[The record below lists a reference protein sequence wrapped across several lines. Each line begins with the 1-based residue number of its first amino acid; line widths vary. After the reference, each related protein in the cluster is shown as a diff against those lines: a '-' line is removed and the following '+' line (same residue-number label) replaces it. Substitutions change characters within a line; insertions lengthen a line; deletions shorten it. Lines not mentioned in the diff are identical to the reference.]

1 MDLIQALMRL
11 ALVDEEWDVKAK
23 LFQEARERLTNPRE
37 LLERRELQN
46 RLVEAAAATR
56 AQLADV
62 ELELASL
69 QERLKQVEKDLYG
82 GVITSPRELENLRR
96 DSEQLRHRIAPLE
109 DRGLALMDT
118 ADGLEAQVRAGAT
131 ELEAFER
138 VWDQGTAAARED
150 YQVLRARLQELQAD
164 REQLRAGVPA
174 REMALYDELR
184 RTKGGHPLAPMRD
197 GICQVCRVSV
207 PRNKITIAE
216 GGLNTVA
223 TCEGCGR
230 ILYQA

>member
-23 LFQEARERLTNPRE
+23 QFQEARERLSNPRE
-37 LLERRELQN
+37 LVERREKQN
-46 RLVEAAAATR
+46 RLVQSAAATR

-69 QERLKQVEKDLYG
+69 QEHLKQVEKDLYG
-82 GVITSPRELENLRR
+82 GVITSPRELENLGR

-118 ADGLEAQVRAGAT
+118 ADGLEAQVQAGAI

-138 VWDQGTAAARED
+138 TWEQGTSTARDD

-164 REQLRAGVPA
+164 RERLRAGVPP

-184 RTKGGHPLAPMRD
+184 RVKSGHPLAPVRD

-216 GGLNTVA
+216 GGQNTVA